1 MDCRYRS
8 LIMSHLPNE
17 ERNED
22 LWELV
27 KEDHPNLTFEE
38 QVRILKSL
46 IGD

>member
-1 MDCRYRS
+1 MDCGYRS
-8 LIMSHLPNE
+8 LIMTHLPNE

-38 QVRILKSL
+38 QVKILKTL